1 MGVGL
6 EKDYYIFEALNIPEG
21 YAQKAQKVY
30 DGEEEDDNLRLIAYD
45 MLFGDDYIYDG
56 ESPVTESDMRRGV
69 DIISITDIKNESGH
83 IVVTGENFNEFSVVY
98 DGDDSLDTVYVDH
111 NKLMVE
117 NVDDIKQGDSITVK
131 QVDESKHIL
140 SSTDCFIYK

>member
-1 MGVGL
+1 MQ
-6 EKDYYIFEALNIPEG
+6 D
-21 YAQKAQKVY
+21 
-30 DGEEEDDNLRLIAYD
+30 
-45 MLFGDDYIYDG
+45 
-56 ESPVTESDMRRGV
+56 
-69 DIISITDIKNESGH
+69 

-131 QVDESKHIL
+131 QEDESKHIL